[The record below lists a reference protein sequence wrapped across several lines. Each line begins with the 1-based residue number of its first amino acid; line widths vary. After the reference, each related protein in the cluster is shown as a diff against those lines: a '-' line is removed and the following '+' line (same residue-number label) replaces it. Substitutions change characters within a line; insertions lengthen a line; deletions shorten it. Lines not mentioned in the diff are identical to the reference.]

1 MTGFFTTIKK
11 LRPVYDASYKVLMT
25 LCKLLLIGDI
35 AITLWA
41 VAGRYIPFIKD
52 PSWSEEIV
60 LTLMV
65 YLTVLSAALALRKGA
80 HIRMTAFDRSLSPK
94 MLTLTD
100 ILSDLLVMELGAVM
114 LATGIKLLDSPL
126 CRLGKYSS
134 LPKLSKFWQYIP
146 VAIAGGS
153 MILFELEQLFQH
165 LEKLLLTDENST
177 ETAPEQ
183 RKEEA

>member
-1 MTGFFTTIKK
+1 MTGFFTAIKK
-11 LRPVYDASYKVLMT
+11 LRPVYDISYKVLMI
-25 LCKLLLIGDI
+25 LCKLLLTGDI
-35 AITLWA
+35 IITLWA
-41 VAGRYIPFIKD
+41 VLGRYIPFIKD

-100 ILSDLLVMELGAVM
+100 ILSDILVMALGAVM
-114 LATGIKLLDSPL
+114 LAVGIKLLDSPL

-134 LPKLSKFWQYIP
+134 LPKLSKFWQYLPI
-146 VAIAGGS
+146 AIAGGS
-153 MILFELEQLFQH
+153 MIIFELEQFFEH
-165 LEKLLLTDENST
+165 LEKLFSGDEKNAG
-177 ETAPEQ
+177 TAPGQ
-183 RKEEA
+183 GKEEA